1 VKRFVRSFAIVTC
14 ACLGVM
20 AVASPAAPWRPPAG
34 TIEIPLWP
42 ANAKIARPAV
52 TGPETA
58 SVGKRLFGGR
68 PVTGIDNVTRP
79 TMVIYRARGRNTGAA
94 VLVFPGGG
102 YRGLAIDLEGTDVC
116 DWLVPKGV
124 TCAVLKYRVPWS
136 GPHWDEGC
144 KCQAVPKVPMARQD
158 AQRAMALLRQRS
170 RQFGIDPNKIG
181 VIGFSAGG
189 HLVADVS
196 NADTLSYTPVDAA
209 DRQDV
214 RPNFGIA
221 LYPGHLW
228 ADRGVELAR
237 WNHIS
242 AKAPPTLIVAAEDD
256 PVDDVHNSIT
266 YFLAL
271 REAKRPVEMHLY
283 AHGGHAFGLRP
294 TNEPITH
301 WPVLA
306 EKWLHTIGILRN

>member
-1 VKRFVRSFAIVTC
+1 MKLFARGFVLAIC
-14 ACLGVM
+14 ACLGVT
-20 AVASPAAPWRPPAG
+20 AAGSKAAPWHPPAG

-42 ANAKIARPAV
+42 ANVAIARPQV

-58 SVGKRLFGGR
+58 SIGKKLFGGR

-79 TMVIYRARGRNTGAA
+79 TMAVYRAKGRNTGAA

-116 DWLVPKGV
+116 DWLAPKGV

-136 GPHWDEGC
+136 GPHWDDAC
-144 KCQAVPKVPMARQD
+144 KCQKVPPVPMARQD
-158 AQRAMALLRQRS
+158 AQRAMAILRQRS
-170 RQFGIDPNKIG
+170 RQLGIAPGKIG

-189 HLVADVS
+189 HMVADVT
-196 NADTLSYTPVDAA
+196 NADRLSYDPVDAA

-228 ADRGVELAR
+228 ADNAVDLAR
-237 WNHIS
+237 WNDIS
-242 AKAPPTLIVAAEDD
+242 AKAPPTLIIAAEDD

-271 REAKRPVEMHLY
+271 RDAKRPVEMHLY

-294 TNEPITH
+294 TAEPITH
-301 WPVLA
+301 WPVIA